1 MKKAVNSQR
10 PVNLDLRTIKLPV
23 TAYTSILHRISGV
36 ILFVS
41 LAIMLYALD
50 KSLSSEE
57 GFGQVKACLTSPLA
71 KLVIWGILS
80 ALLYHL
86 VAGVRHLIMDMGIG
100 AESESKEELDR
111 FCDAMIR
118 IREEIRAVENGS
130 LDKDDN
136 PLKNA
141 PHTAAEI
148 VGEWS
153 HPYSREQAVYPVASL
168 IEAKY
173 WPPVGRVD
181 NVFGDRNLVCAC
193 PSIESY
199 QDA

>member
-50 KSLSSEE
+50 KSLDSEE

-100 AESESKEELDR
+100 ETLEGGKLGSK
-111 FCDAMIR
+111 IV
-118 IREEIRAVENGS
+118 IAVS
-130 LDKDDN
+130 VVV
-136 PLKNA
+136 
-141 PHTAAEI
+141 I
-148 VGEWS
+148 VLAGVW
-153 HPYSREQAVYPVASL
+153 
-168 IEAKY
+168 I
-173 WPPVGRVD
+173 W
-181 NVFGDRNLVCAC
+181 
-193 PSIESY
+193 
-199 QDA
+199 